1 MALPGLSASALILPA
16 LLALLLAFLPTLL
29 SFLLAFFSTVFPAL
43 FALLLAFLS
52 ALLPA
57 FLTILPA
64 SPVMIPVAV
73 AVAPIVI
80 ASVPLAL
87 TAPLSTAP
95 AWLVVSVS
103 SAHSLSLLLLVLHD
117 GVSCTRSGA
126 ICNHLP
132 LLSCSMET
140 VGRT

>member
-1 MALPGLSASALILPA
+1 MALPGLSASALILS
-16 LLALLLAFLPTLL
+16 TLL
-29 SFLLAFFSTVFPAL
+29 
-43 FALLLAFLS
+43 ALLLAFLS

-80 ASVPLAL
+80 ASVPLTL

-117 GVSCTRSGA
+117 GVSFTRSGA
-126 ICNHLP
+126 RCNHLP